1 MPHEIIYDGFPVKN
15 PKMIHVFNEVADYA
29 RQGYPVVLFGPSGSG
44 KEFLAQY
51 YYDIYINQCNEKG
64 RFETVNCATL
74 ADGTAAGDLFGYVKG
89 IFSEAY
95 KDKEGL
101 LEILKTGVLFLDEVG
116 DLSENIQ
123 AMLLRALH
131 TNPTKREGR
140 RIGAVNS
147 YKIDQRLCI
156 VCATD
161 KPVDSIRES
170 LLFRMGAIIHVPGM
184 DEREEDIKSAL
195 LWFFKKSLY
204 SLRDYNQLVSG
215 LEKSSTQKN
224 LKNWDDFSLAVSSH
238 LLPLVE
244 SKKWKGNFR
253 SLNTVV
259 NQSVIRSANSN
270 TFDQLFNNT
279 IRFFQEIL
287 PNYTSSVSNTEHSLV
302 NHAESESLKKQDEIN
317 SKLEKILQ
325 IFPRIKNDE
334 SVKIAEFL
342 VAYSS
347 IAFKRSD
354 FESFISSSYTPRTAQ
369 KRLRDLVS
377 NNIIAIE
384 DNGLYR
390 VKAEE
395 IAGEE
400 FICPDSFALP
410 VENYTDE
417 IRLKLVEGVLPL
429 INNSKG
435 IYLSTEE
442 QISRGSISSCLGDLL
457 KQTYPV
463 YYFSF
468 DNQDISMLIEAAKTE
483 TERNSPSLF
492 SQEIWDK
499 TDDQAIK
506 IAFLSGYFD
515 RYANENRSPV
525 LILESVNKLVSG
537 EDKMALL
544 AVIKFWPFFR
554 FVLIGDKMGNEFEGF
569 TEVKVN

>member
-15 PKMIHVFNEVADYA
+15 PKMIHVFHEVADYA

-51 YYDIYINQCNEKG
+51 YYDIYISQCNEEG

-131 TNPTKREGR
+131 TNPKKREGR

-184 DEREEDIKSAL
+184 EEREEDIKSAL
-195 LWFFKKSLY
+195 PWFFKKSLY
-204 SLRDYNQLVSG
+204 SIRNYSLLISK

-224 LKNWDDFSLAVSSH
+224 LKSWDDFSTVVANH

-270 TFDQLFNNT
+270 TFDQLLNNT

-287 PNYTSSVSNTEHSLV
+287 PNYTSSVSNTEHLLV
-302 NHAESESLKKQDEIN
+302 KHAESDSFIKQDEIN
-317 SKLEKILQ
+317 TNLERILQ
-325 IFPRIKNDE
+325 IFPRIKNHE
-334 SVKIAEFL
+334 SSKIAEFL

-347 IAFKRSD
+347 LPFKRSD
-354 FESFISSSYTPRTAQ
+354 FESFIGSSYTPRTAQ

-377 NNIIAIE
+377 NNILSIE
-384 DNGLYR
+384 ENGLYK
-390 VKAEE
+390 VKEDE

-400 FICPDSFALP
+400 YICPNSFALP
-410 VENYTDE
+410 VENYTHE
-417 IRLKLVEGVLPL
+417 LRLKIIDAVLPL

-435 IYLSTEE
+435 IYISTEE
-442 QISRGSISSCLGDLL
+442 QNIKGSISSCLGDLL

-463 YYFSF
+463 YHFSF
-468 DNQDISMLIEAAKTE
+468 DNQDIGMLIEAAKTE
-483 TERNSPSLF
+483 TERHNPSLF
-492 SQEIWDK
+492 SQEIWNK

-506 IAFLSGYFD
+506 IAFLSGYFE
-515 RYANENRSPV
+515 RHANESKSPV
-525 LILESVNKLVSG
+525 FILESVNKVVSN

-569 TEVKVN
+569 TEVKVI